1 METRAMCL
9 SVSKK
14 NQRVMDMVEDYSL
27 QFNLNTSQ
35 TIFRIV
41 REYDQMKR
49 WSYYNKEL
57 VGWQVRH
64 HLWQR
69 R

>member
-9 SVSKK
+9 SVSRK

-57 VGWQVRH
+57 VG
-64 HLWQR
+64 
-69 R
+69 

>member
-1 METRAMCL
+1 METRSMCL

-27 QFNLNTSQ
+27 QFNLNTAQ

-41 REYDQMKR
+41 REYDKMKK

-57 VGWQVRH
+57 VG
-64 HLWQR
+64 
-69 R
+69 

>member
-14 NQRVMDMVEDYSL
+14 NQRVMNMVEDYSL

-41 REYDQMKR
+41 REYDQMKK
-49 WSYYNKEL
+49 WSFYNKEL
-57 VGWQVRH
+57 VG
-64 HLWQR
+64 
-69 R
+69 

>member
-9 SVSKK
+9 SVSRK
-14 NQRVMDMVEDYSL
+14 NQSVMDMVDDYSL

-41 REYDQMKR
+41 REYDQMKK

-57 VGWQVRH
+57 VG
-64 HLWQR
+64 
-69 R
+69 